1 MSIDFYKK
9 FKKISEKFKKFR
21 AKSPKTLK
29 ILMQSHFKIRNKD
42 IETVTQMNKKHIIYH
57 TEERKEKT

>member
-1 MSIDFYKK
+1 
-9 FKKISEKFKKFR
+9 
-21 AKSPKTLK
+21 
-29 ILMQSHFKIRNKD
+29 MQSHFKIRNKD